1 MATWAAITPDGGPR
15 AVEQARARVDQLR
28 ARIADERGRV
38 EQAERDL
45 AAAEAA
51 DRDQMAKAFAD
62 DREPTSN
69 TKEVERARAAVA
81 EAQRRQAALD
91 TAVNAADVELGQA
104 VEQTRG
110 KWRADCDT
118 AATKAR
124 EQARRSLGQLE
135 AALAEVNRHAA
146 IAAWLAPDGRADAG
160 HPVKPLLATVPGT
173 ERVTA
178 NSQPIG
184 VTDLLAWL
192 ALVVEPAPPAPPQ
205 RAALAEAATV
215 TDAA

>member
-1 MATWAAITPDGGPR
+1 MATWASIVPEGGPR
-15 AVEQARARVDQLR
+15 DVEQARSRVDQLR

-51 DRDQMAKAFAD
+51 DRDQMAKAFRDGA
-62 DREPTSN
+62 EPASDV
-69 TKEVERARAAVA
+69 KAVEKARAAVA

-91 TAVNAADVELGQA
+91 TAVNAADVELGEA
-104 VEQTRG
+104 VEKSRG

-135 AALAEVNRHAA
+135 AALGELNRHAA
-146 IAAWLAPDGRADAG
+146 IAAWLMPDGRADAG
-160 HPVKPLLATVPGT
+160 HPVKPVLATVPGS

-178 NSQPIG
+178 NSQPIP
-184 VTDLLAWL
+184 VTDLIAWL
-192 ALVVEPAPPAPPQ
+192 ALVVEPAPPAP
-205 RAALAEAATV
+205 RAVALAETADVA
-215 TDAA
+215 